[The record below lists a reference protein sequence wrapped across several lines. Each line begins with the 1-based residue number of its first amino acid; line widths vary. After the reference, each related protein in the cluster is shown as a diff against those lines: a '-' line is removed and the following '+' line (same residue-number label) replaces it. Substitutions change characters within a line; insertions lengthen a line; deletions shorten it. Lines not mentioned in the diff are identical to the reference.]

1 MLFCAMYSLPSL
13 FRVLIVHELKATFP
27 DDLTAGGKLID
38 WFSRAIK
45 WRFLVGAKSSPVL
58 V

>member
-1 MLFCAMYSLPSL
+1 MYSLPSL